1 MKFRLLCASLATA
14 ALAAVRPVYAQGFF
28 SAPHSSSLH
37 FVQYGVALTT
47 ESLAASGGVC
57 PDRATV
63 PCILGPGLGMAV
75 RMGYRSHGPL
85 YFGGAY
91 EATRHDSS
99 NILRL
104 AVLQQLRG
112 EARYVFDRGNRA
124 SPYALLGL
132 GVAAYG
138 NEWNVDTAGPSLH
151 LGAGLEFQASTAAI
165 VGFALTWRS
174 MALRRWTDGT
184 GQRRADDLVGF
195 GIAQWIALELTL
207 EIRNPLPRW

>member
-1 MKFRLLCASLATA
+1 MNFPLLCATSLITV
-14 ALAAVRPVYAQGFF
+14 LAAVRPARAQGIF

-47 ESLAASGGVC
+47 ESLLSSGGVC
-57 PDRATV
+57 PNNATA

-104 AVLQQLRG
+104 AILQQLRG
-112 EARYVFDRGNRA
+112 EARYIFDRGNRV
-124 SPYALLGL
+124 SPYGLLGL

-138 NEWNVDTAGPSLH
+138 NEWNVDTLGPALH
-151 LGAGLEFQASTAAI
+151 LGAGLEFQASTAAL

-174 MALRRWTDGT
+174 MALRQWTDGT
-184 GQRRADDLVGF
+184 GQRRANDLIGF
-195 GIAQWIALELTL
+195 GLAQWIGLELTL